1 MDGGPV
7 CTLFPLKRVRKSAI
21 PLSFLPKDA
30 DWNAS
35 ALARPFMLP
44 ESASSSVFT
53 PSSEVVVAVKVLV
66 GNTPRLGLVEHCA
79 GSIWAL
85 IMLDKTVRAKDVR
98 AMPEVQD
105 ITTVQHPEC
114 AGQSIIDSCSV
125 APEWKKR
132 VSLRMNPP
140 GSLDLESLIPPPQTD
155 LDSQLATLSHL
166 SPMKKA
172 LDVSSI
178 LCSKYYETL
187 YVAQTPVSYFAK
199 SNLSRARAKC
209 KEKYPP
215 LDGSPTTRVVYLD
228 KLVKILKSMILDIL
242 DLDSK
247 YDTHNF
253 WQAVRSN
260 QFSAYTSD
268 EQKCMKSWFTDLE
281 DRIPNLSLQ
290 SDDFKSGIEL
300 LKTREI
306 QLQIIL
312 LMEILA
318 LESERD
324 TKLGKDTASSPQAPK
339 RTRNIGLVRLK
350 KQPKTQEPT
359 SKEPSINLMA
369 IAMFDRLCIR
379 NLSDEKIDHIRS
391 DAHFD
396 TPAQATAAAD
406 KTQEFCRE
414 AIIPFFNSR
423 LPDLCKTLV
432 QSCRGNSTGHAKRHH
447 SVKTHVPASH
457 PKPEP
462 VKRTDSLASLAEVTK
477 AAKTAS
483 FRGGVSALNTKKAVD
498 RRQIEMTFTSSQNE
512 DEELRN
518 AIRNISKP
526 SRLSVSAQHANSL
539 PSTKL
544 ILPTRKTASKPERR
558 AIEVESTPIR
568 RKRQLKAGVVSQPK
582 QSSQILIDGEIYSA
596 GEEDEE
602 EGEDVIMETPMKKK
616 SRLESGTNFNDR
628 LNALSSSV
636 PTLSNA
642 EEEEI
647 FSSPMKT
654 PHSNRGVPFPET
666 ISSEPRNAVL
676 PLNPIYDQNS
686 PLCLFPDRSPLRQR
700 PVFSPSSNLKFPP
713 TESAKKRKST
723 QWFDDEFPMTKTQ
736 SNHF

>member
-1 MDGGPV
+1 
-7 CTLFPLKRVRKSAI
+7 
-21 PLSFLPKDA
+21 
-30 DWNAS
+30 
-35 ALARPFMLP
+35 MLP
-44 ESASSSVFT
+44 ETAPSSVFAL
-53 PSSEVVVAVKVLV
+53 SREVVVAVKVLM
-66 GNTPRLGLVEHCA
+66 GNTPRLGLVEHCS

-85 IMLDKTVRAKDVR
+85 IMLDKAVRAKDVR
-98 AMPEVQD
+98 AMPEEQD
-105 ITTVQHPEC
+105 IRTTHNFEC
-114 AGQSIIDSCSV
+114 TGQAIIGYCSV
-125 APEWKKR
+125 TPKWKKR
-132 VSLRMNPP
+132 ASLRLNPP
-140 GSLDLESLIPPPQTD
+140 GSLDLESLIPPPQND
-155 LDSQLATLSHL
+155 LDSQLATLSYL
-166 SPMKKA
+166 SPMKKT

-178 LCSKYYETL
+178 LCTRYYETL

-199 SNLSRARAKC
+199 STLSRARAKC
-209 KEKYPP
+209 KEMYPP
-215 LDGSPTTRVVYLD
+215 LDVSPTTRVVYLA
-228 KLVKILKSMILDIL
+228 KLVKILKSMILDVL

-247 YDTHNF
+247 YDPHNF

-268 EQKCMKSWFTDLE
+268 EQKCMKSWFSDFE
-281 DRIPNLSLQ
+281 NRIPDLSFQ
-290 SDDFKSGIEL
+290 SHDFKSGIEL

-318 LESERD
+318 LENEHD
-324 TKLGKDTASSPQAPK
+324 TKLGKDIIASPQAPK
-339 RTRNIGLVRLK
+339 RTRSIGLVRLK
-350 KQPKTQEPT
+350 KQSKTQQPT
-359 SKEPSINLMA
+359 SKEPSIHLMA

-379 NLSDEKIDHIRS
+379 NLSDEKTDYIRS

-423 LPDLCKTLV
+423 LPELCKTLV
-432 QSCRGNSTGHAKRHH
+432 QSCRGNSTGHGKRRH
-447 SVKTHVPASH
+447 SVNAHFSVSH
-457 PKPEP
+457 LNSEP
-462 VKRTDSLASLAEVTK
+462 VKRTDSLASLAEVSK
-477 AAKTAS
+477 ATKTAS
-483 FRGGVSALNTKKAVD
+483 FRGGVSALNTKKPVD

-518 AIRNISKP
+518 AIRNIAKP

-544 ILPTRKTASKPERR
+544 AVPTRNAPSKPDRR
-558 AIEVESTPIR
+558 TVEVESTPIR
-568 RKRQLKAGVVSQPK
+568 RKRQLKAGAVCQPK
-582 QSSQILIDGEIYSA
+582 KSTSQILIDGEIYSA
-596 GEEDEE
+596 GEEDE
-602 EGEDVIMETPMKKK
+602 GEDVIMETPMKKK
-616 SRLESGTNFNDR
+616 PRLESGNNFNDR

-654 PHSNRGVPFPET
+654 PRSNPGVPFPEA
-666 ISSEPRNAVL
+666 ISSEPRDAVI

-686 PLCLFPDRSPLRQR
+686 PLYLFPDRSPLRQR
-700 PVFSPSSNLKFPP
+700 PASNLKFPP

-723 QWFDDEFPMTKTQ
+723 QWFNDEFPMTKT
-736 SNHF
+736 